1 MINEVSNISSSQ
13 YRFLGFIKIK
23 NETVN
28 IINTHTRIRSMVKTV
43 SHAVHIRG
51 AEAWLFVVTIFQ
63 SGGTGITTN
72 TVRLT
77 DNEETV
83 GSDE

>member
-1 MINEVSNISSSQ
+1 MVNETSNITSSS
-13 YRFLGFIKIK
+13 YRFLGFIKLL
-23 NETVN
+23 NENVN
-28 IINTHTRIRSMVKTV
+28 IVNTPTRIRSMVKTV
-43 SHAVHIRG
+43 SHAVHVRG
-51 AEAWLFVVTIFQ
+51 AEAWLFVVTVFQ